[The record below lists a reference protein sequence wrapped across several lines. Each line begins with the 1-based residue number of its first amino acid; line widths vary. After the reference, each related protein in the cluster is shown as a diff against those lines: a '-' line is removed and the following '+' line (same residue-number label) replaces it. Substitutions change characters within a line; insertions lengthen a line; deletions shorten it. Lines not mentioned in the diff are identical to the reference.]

1 MSLRLRLL
9 QATDRLVCA
18 VLATL
23 LVGTTLAFGGGAW
36 WGRPFVA
43 ALAAAFVLLGTVR
56 IVLEGRLRVLKS
68 PLAFFGLLAI
78 ALAAAQLAPL
88 PPKAAR
94 LLSPHSREVYSQGVL
109 PSHALADDPE
119 AELPE
124 PAGSRSPVTLDRPA
138 TLRWLAGAVVCLALF
153 WGVSHFADRL
163 GRLYLVWGSIVTA
176 FAVNTVFAFV
186 QVVCRANGLFGFIT
200 PGQGPKWAP
209 SGADLLNAPGSTV
222 LRGLADGTAAGL
234 PAWATL
240 APERPF
246 VLGSLLGGPAA
257 YLALGSIGLPLTL
270 AMTLQ
275 IMAPRGSRE
284 TLSARLGESGQ
295 GSLVLLLACL
305 LVAGGLLV
313 GVVAGP
319 YLSVPFL
326 AALLLVGVPGA
337 WPTGLRWSGL
347 GMTLLVLLAI
357 GLGVGCG
364 EWSARNPGV
373 LAPVRLP
380 GLAASVG
387 VWADTWKIIR
397 DFPVLGTGLGSF
409 ASVYPYY
416 KSHDASHTTALST
429 LAQWVSETGLIG
441 LALLVAAGLWS
452 LSRLPEAVRRV
463 GSADRALVFG
473 LIGAAV
479 GFSLYATV
487 HWTVELAAVALCVS
501 ALGGTWNRWL
511 AGGTDLFVERA

>member
-9 QATDRLVCA
+9 LATDRLLAV

-23 LVGTTLAFGGGAW
+23 LVGTTLAFGGAAW
-36 WGRPFVA
+36 WGRPFIAVLTA
-43 ALAAAFVLLGTVR
+43 TFVLLGMGR
-56 IVLEGRLRVLKS
+56 ILLEGKLRVLKS
-68 PLAFFGLLAI
+68 PLAFFGLLVVV
-78 ALAAAQLAPL
+78 LAAAQLAPL
-88 PPKAAR
+88 PAKAAR
-94 LLSPHSREVYSQGVL
+94 LLSPHSRELYTQGVL
-109 PSHALADDPE
+109 PGHALADDPE
-119 AELPE
+119 LELPE
-124 PAGSRSPVTLDRPA
+124 PVGSRSPVTLDRSA

-153 WGVSHFADRL
+153 WGVSQFADRL
-163 GRLYLVWGSIVTA
+163 GRLYLVWGCIVTA

-186 QVVCRANGLFGFIT
+186 QVVCRANGLFGFIE
-200 PGQGPKWAP
+200 PGKGPAWAP
-209 SGADLLNAPGSTV
+209 SIEDLLNAPGSAA
-222 LRGLADGTAAGL
+222 LRGLADDTGAAL
-234 PAWATL
+234 PAWSTL
-240 APERPF
+240 VPDRPF
-246 VLGSLLGGPAA
+246 SLGSLLGGPAA
-257 YLALGSIGLPLTL
+257 YVALASIGLPLTL
-270 AMTLQ
+270 ALALQ

-284 TLSARLGESGQ
+284 SLSARFGESGQ

-313 GVVAGP
+313 GFIAGP
-319 YLSVPFL
+319 LLSLPFGV
-326 AALLLVGVPGA
+326 ALLFVGIPGA
-337 WPTGLRWSGL
+337 WPTGLRWSGV
-347 GMTLLVLLAI
+347 GMTFLVLSAVALGI
-357 GLGVGCG
+357 GGG
-364 EWSARNPGV
+364 EWAAQNPGV
-373 LAPVRLP
+373 LASVRLP
-380 GLAASVG
+380 GPAVSLSV
-387 VWADTWKIIR
+387 WSDTWKIIR

-416 KSHDASHTTALST
+416 KSHDAAQTTALST
-429 LAQWVSETGLIG
+429 MAQWVAETGLLG

-487 HWTVELAAVALCVS
+487 HWTVELAAVALLVS